1 VKQILLLTLLFGL
14 PLAGRL
20 CAAQELDQPA
30 TFAYILRNAEGVPL
44 QYSIQLGATLD
55 FSASKQRK
63 RYKFTNAPNSL
74 EIQTVAG
81 VTELSAL
88 NSTNGGCAS
97 GGCSYLGTFGELSMQ
112 TITRSD
118 GSSYIRM
125 GGDLTG
131 TFTDAAGNVYPH
143 TVAHYYIETYPATD
157 GVAVGAVGGLT
168 IVLAYN

>member
-1 VKQILLLTLLFGL
+1 VKPALLTLLFGL
-14 PLAGRL
+14 LLPGSF
-20 CAAQELDQPA
+20 CAAQELEQPT
-30 TFAYILRNAEGVPL
+30 TFAYVLQNIKGVPL

-55 FSASKQRK
+55 FSVSKQRK
-63 RYKFTNAPNSL
+63 QYKFGDTPNSL

-88 NSTNGGCAS
+88 NSTNGACAG

-112 TITRSD
+112 TIIRSD

-131 TFTDAAGNVYPH
+131 TFTDANGNVYPN

-157 GVAVGAVGGLT
+157 GVTVGAVGGLT